1 MQGPP
6 PRPGVQPGV
15 SPQVAGLAPAIGGG
29 VATRPQLPQ
38 NAAQLQALMRQN
50 PALAQQYQLQV
61 AAQQQQRMAAAAAG
75 QPSAPGLAAAGRRP
89 PSAAPTGKQAAVA
102 AAVPRP
108 DSAGG
113 VAKKPS
119 AGHAPSSG
127 GRKRKAERIDRG
139 DVALA
144 AESALFAAAV
154 EQERRADMML
164 ARKHNELREM
174 YASFRRGAPG
184 TPEAAG
190 AMRKKLR
197 VYVFHRYN
205 PGMPAAASGG
215 GGDAAAGAAEPP
227 SWQLTL
233 SGRLLTKKDDQ
244 GTASTGAG
252 APPGDDGLKVKHEP
266 FTHYLRAIEV
276 EICDPA
282 VPEAQRR
289 RVWRKECHSGEQR
302 DGVEVR
308 GLGATPFTAKIALQ
322 LDYATPQYQL
332 DPKLASALGLRRMHS
347 LPWIVQA
354 LFAWIK
360 NRGLFEQG
368 EEAEVKVDEALREVF
383 SLAPDVARLGWD
395 ALQARLRP
403 LLRAPEPIRIEY
415 QVTMEGRSPSH
426 PQCYDLDFEVP
437 LSAELPPYASHT
449 TAPEKEA
456 AEQDVMLG
464 AVLSKMTEHRRRHDF
479 YLAFA
484 QDPTGFIQQVVAAQA
499 RELRVAS
506 MREGEVLEVVSAGD
520 VWREKW
526 AEEAVMRYLA
536 KLANPNAAHI

>member
-1 MQGPP
+1 
-6 PRPGVQPGV
+6 
-15 SPQVAGLAPAIGGG
+15 
-29 VATRPQLPQ
+29 
-38 NAAQLQALMRQN
+38 MRQN

-174 YASFRRGAPG
+174 YASFRR
-184 TPEAAG
+184 
-190 AMRKKLR
+190 
-197 VYVFHRYN
+197 
-205 PGMPAAASGG
+205 ASGG

-506 MREGEVLEVVSAGD
+506 MCEGEVLEVVSAGD